1 MLGAEE
7 ELAMEY
13 RVINSDGH
21 TIEPPDMWQ
30 RYLPAKFKDRAP
42 KVVKDPRGGDA
53 WLFFEDVPP
62 AAIGMVTSAGQRYE
76 EMHWHGSTYK
86 TINPGCWNGE
96 ARVKEMIFD
105 GIDAE
110 VLYPSQR
117 TMYYFTGSDDL
128 EFHRAGVDAYN
139 DWIRN
144 EFSAADPAR
153 LIPMYQ
159 MPNLGIETSLAELRR
174 ARKQGFRGV
183 VLTHWPSGEPALG
196 AQDEPFWA
204 EAQALGMPVHIHINI
219 GGVKRNAREAAITAA
234 RASEN
239 LGTLLGGIPFGA
251 FPQAMSDIIH
261 SGIFDRYPA
270 LKMVGVEV
278 QAGWIPAVL
287 AWWDDRYWRN
297 RTMTGC
303 SLKLLPSEY
312 FHRNWLVTFIVDRY
326 GVKNREDIGVG
337 NMMWSTDYPHH
348 GCDWPYSR
356 KVIAEMFDGVPED
369 EKFRMI
375 CGNAR
380 DLYGLGT

>member
-1 MLGAEE
+1 
-7 ELAMEY
+7 MEY
-13 RVINSDGH
+13 HVINADGH

-53 WLFFEDVPP
+53 WQFFPDVPP
-62 AAIGMVTSAGQRYE
+62 AAIGMVTTAGRRYE
-76 EMHWHGSTYK
+76 EMHWYGSTYQ
-86 TINPGCWNGE
+86 TINKGCWDGA
-96 ARVKEMIFD
+96 ARVKEMTFD
-105 GIDAE
+105 GVDAE

-117 TMYYFTGSDDL
+117 TMTYFTGSDDL

-144 EFSAADPAR
+144 EFSGADPAR

-159 MPNLGIETSLAELRR
+159 MPNLGIETSLAEIKR
-174 ARKQGFRGV
+174 ARKLGFRGV
-183 VLTHWPSGEPALG
+183 ILTHWPSGEPSLG
-196 AQDEPFWA
+196 AADEPFWA
-204 EAQALGMPVHIHINI
+204 EAQALGMPLHIHINI
-219 GGVKRNAREAAITAA
+219 GGVKRNARDAAVAAA

-239 LGTLLGGIPFGA
+239 LGLLLGGIPFGG
-251 FPQAMSDIIH
+251 FPQAMSDLIH
-261 SGIFDRYPA
+261 AGIFDRYPA

-297 RTMTGC
+297 RTMTSC
-303 SLKLLPSEY
+303 NLKLLPSEY
-312 FHRNWLVTFIVDRY
+312 FHRNWLVTFIIDRF

-356 KVIAEMFDGVPED
+356 KVIAEMFDGVPEE
-369 EKFRMI
+369 EKFRI
-375 CGNAR
+375 LCGNAR
-380 DLYGLGT
+380 DLYGLGSS